1 MLRSSTVRTAILACL
16 AVLLGTRPAAAIPYE
31 TFIDID
37 DQSDLEDLLASQD
50 ITQDTYDQLL
60 DLLSRGVDLATAN
73 RSELYSLPNL
83 TYDDVDK
90 IIAYRELQKGIVRD
104 PSDLVAAGALSPEK
118 LLAISVFIV
127 NRPPGENPMN
137 LHGWVR
143 VMSRIAASDK
153 LAPPG
158 FLRAR
163 FTAYKHLSAGVALTT
178 TRLKI
183 GDPTYDENR
192 NALIADD
199 RSYQFHA
206 PKAFIKWETE
216 DLAAIVGSFRAGF
229 GQKLI
234 FDNSSDYTPNGIYLD
249 DQLFYGPDLD
259 RDCKKSTGELAGTPC
274 PTDVPQKYVTPDFAW
289 RDALFGVGLGVKK
302 LEIAGA
308 GWLQMFGW
316 ASASTRSIYQ
326 YELVDSSLCDDPHD
340 TSPECK
346 APPVYVRPD
355 GNPLQVAPAFA
366 YQTLPNVFG
375 EKLVGVNLAYFA
387 DRRNSVGVT
396 AYGASETNLVKGVAL
411 DFQEW
416 SRYPTGRQFGAAGAN
431 FTFGRDWLDISGE
444 AGLNVNTVV
453 DPNGRDATDRVLAG
467 GGPAAILRM
476 TATKKKEELELVAR
490 YYDIDFENPY
500 GRPIA
505 QADEFDGQRA
515 RDEAGLRARYV
526 KTTKRYS
533 LRALVDVWVPPSSI
547 KADNWQP
554 KLDTY
559 LRTDVRS
566 TDEIKLGLWLRYQDK
581 DLTRGGHDQC
591 FEVITETD
599 PIDGPVPCAGRQ
611 FTTIARGT
619 YQPQRDLD
627 LTLQLEHQLLDDN
640 ATAASKTSF
649 RQDVAV
655 WAIGR
660 YRPNKDLR
668 FRARMR
674 YLNESVSKPTYLETS
689 LAGQVQAD
697 FRLRDKDTLQ
707 VRFDTKFWL
716 DKRDSTDKRD
726 PNPELQFWLSY
737 EARL

>member
-1 MLRSSTVRTAILACL
+1 MTVRTAILACL

-50 ITQDTYDQLL
+50 ISQDTYDQLL
-60 DLLSRGVDLATAN
+60 DLLSRGVDLTSAN

-83 TYDDVDK
+83 TFDDVDK
-90 IIAYRELQKGIVRD
+90 IIAYRELQKGIIRD
-104 PSDLVAAGALSPEK
+104 PADLVAAGALSQEK
-118 LLAISVFIV
+118 LLAISVFV
-127 NRPPGENPMN
+127 VQRPPGENPMN

-143 VMSRIAASDK
+143 VMSRVAASDR
-153 LAPPG
+153 LAPPAL
-158 FLRAR
+158 LRAR
-163 FTAYKHLSAGVALTT
+163 FTAYKHLTAGVALTT

-183 GDPTYDENR
+183 GDPSYDVNR
-192 NALIADD
+192 GALVADG
-199 RSYQFHA
+199 RSYQLHA
-206 PKAFIKWETE
+206 PKAFLKWETE

-234 FDNSSDYTPNGIYLD
+234 FDNSADYSPNGIYLD
-249 DQLFYGPDLD
+249 DQLFYGTNLD
-259 RDCKKSTGELAGTPC
+259 RDCKQSTGELAGTPC
-274 PTDVPQKYVTPDFAW
+274 PESAPQKYDTPDFVW
-289 RDALFGVGLGVKK
+289 RDGLFGVGLGAKK

-308 GWLQMFGW
+308 GWLQLFGW
-316 ASASTRSIYQ
+316 ASATTRSIYQ
-326 YELVDSSLCDDPHD
+326 YELVDSSICADPHATTD
-340 TSPECK
+340 VCK

-355 GNPLQVAPAFA
+355 GNPLGVAPAFA

-375 EKLVGVNLAYFA
+375 EKLVGLNVAYFA
-387 DRRNSVGVT
+387 DRRNSVGIT
-396 AYGASETNLVKGVAL
+396 AYGATETGLVKGIAL

-416 SRYPTGRQFGAAGAN
+416 SRYPTGRKFGAAGAN
-431 FTFGRDWLDISGE
+431 FSFGRDWLDVFGE
-444 AGLNVNTVV
+444 AGLNVTSVV
-453 DPNGRDATDRVLAG
+453 DPNGRNATDRVLAG
-467 GGPAAILRM
+467 GGPAAILRV
-476 TATKKKEELELVAR
+476 TATQKKEELELVAR
-490 YYDIDFENPY
+490 YYDTDFANPY

-515 RDEAGLRARYV
+515 RDEAGFRARYL
-526 KTTKRYS
+526 KTTKRYT
-533 LRALVDVWVPPSSI
+533 LRALIDTWVPPSTI
-547 KADNWQP
+547 KAHDWQP

-559 LRTDVRS
+559 VRTDVRS
-566 TDEIKLGLWLRYQDK
+566 SDELKVGLWLRYQDK

-591 FEVITETD
+591 FEVITTTD

-611 FTTIARGT
+611 LTTIVRGT
-619 YQPQRDLD
+619 YEPQRDLE

-655 WAIGR
+655 WGIGR
-660 YRPNKDLR
+660 YHPNKDLR
-668 FRARMR
+668 FRARVR

-689 LAGQVQAD
+689 FAGQLEAE
-697 FRLRDKDTLQ
+697 FRLRERDSLQ

-716 DKRDSTDKRD
+716 DKRASTDTRE